1 MTRSNITYSFA
12 LGLALACSATGAS
25 AAQDTEFAKKAAEG
39 GMAEVQLGQI
49 AASNASDADI
59 KNFGQ
64 RMVTDHSSANDQLK
78 AAAQQDGVQLPQ
90 DVSKEH
96 KAAADRLSKLQG
108 DAFDKEYARMMV
120 KDHEEDVA
128 LFKKEATSGKDA
140 NLKAFAQKTLP
151 TLEDHLKMAQQLNAS
166 SKKTSS
172 RQ

>member
-1 MTRSNITYSFA
+1 MTRSNLTYSIA
-12 LGLALACSATGAS
+12 LASALACSAAS
-25 AAQDTEFAKKAAEG
+25 AAQDAEFAKKAAEG

-49 AASNASDADI
+49 AASNASDAGI

-64 RMVTDHSSANDQLK
+64 HMVTDHSSANDELK

-90 DVSKEH
+90 DMSKEH

-128 LFKKEATSGKDA
+128 LFKKEASSGKDT

-151 TLEDHLKMAQQLNAS
+151 KLEDHLKMAQQLDAS
-166 SKKTSS
+166 TKKTSS